1 VWCYMPLIPAFGRL
15 RQEDLEFEA
24 NLSYIVSVSKK
35 KKKNQTRSIGR
46 DQIIEMFVDSI
57 KNLDFLP

>member
-1 VWCYMPLIPAFGRL
+1 MPLIPAFGRL

-35 KKKNQTRSIGR
+35 KKKTTPQPKVETRY
-46 DQIIEMFVDSI
+46 
-57 KNLDFLP
+57 